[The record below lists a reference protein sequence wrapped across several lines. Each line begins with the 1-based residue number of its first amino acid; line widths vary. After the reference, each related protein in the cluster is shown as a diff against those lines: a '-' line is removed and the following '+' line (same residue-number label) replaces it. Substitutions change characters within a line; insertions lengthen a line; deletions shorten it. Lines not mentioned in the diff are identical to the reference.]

1 MTYMTMVTNYRHLAL
16 RGGVG
21 LGAAVA
27 LTALVV
33 DPVAAQPGG
42 GAIESALQELIPWIL
57 RWVLVIG
64 AVIAAIAHAL
74 AGWTQDPDKAY
85 RRKEWRNRAAIGVA
99 GLIPA
104 LIILNW
110 IITTFGGQPIDF
122 LPFV

>member
-1 MTYMTMVTNYRHLAL
+1 MATKRRRIAT
-16 RGGVG
+16 VG
-21 LGAAVA
+21 AGLAVA
-27 LTALVV
+27 ATVAVE
-33 DPVAAQPGG
+33 PVAAQPS
-42 GAIESALQELIPWIL
+42 AIESAAQEIIPWII

-64 AVIAAIAHAL
+64 TVIAGIAHVY
-74 AGWTQDPDKAY
+74 AGWTADPDKSY